1 MKRLHLSQTHKLLGG
16 VLGGLGEYTNI
27 DPVAVRLIFIVLLVA
42 TGLFPG
48 VILYLLAWVLIP
60 QGTALAPSKPV
71 DTEPVAPAAEAAQAT
86 EPETPSAATSHES
99 QAADADDSLSV

>member
-16 VLGGLGEYTNI
+16 VLGGLGEYTNL
-27 DPVAVRLIFIVLLVA
+27 DPVAVRLIFIVLLVV

-60 QGTALAPSKPV
+60 QGTAFAPSKPV
-71 DTEPVAPAAEAAQAT
+71 DAETVTLTAEAT
-86 EPETPSAATSHES
+86 H
-99 QAADADDSLSV
+99 AADADDSRSV